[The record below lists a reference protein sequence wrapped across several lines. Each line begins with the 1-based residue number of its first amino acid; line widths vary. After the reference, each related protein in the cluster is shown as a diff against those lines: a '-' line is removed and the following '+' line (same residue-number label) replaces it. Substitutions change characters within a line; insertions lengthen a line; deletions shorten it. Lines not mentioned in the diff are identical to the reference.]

1 MKEIGIFLGVC
12 LLIIGGCLADS
23 VTILPT
29 LISVAVGGILIVMAN
44 NKEENENKKI
54 HKKSLNKAL
63 KWNRKIF

>member
-29 LISVAVGGILIVMAN
+29 LISVAVGGVLIIISN
-44 NKEENENKKI
+44 NKKENVNKKNQTNE
-54 HKKSLNKAL
+54 KL
-63 KWNRKIF
+63 

>member
-29 LISVAVGGILIVMAN
+29 LISVAVGGVLIVISN
-44 NKEENENKKI
+44 NKKENVNEKNQTK
-54 HKKSLNKAL
+54 
-63 KWNRKIF
+63 

>member
-12 LLIIGGCLADS
+12 LLVIGGCLADS

-54 HKKSLNKAL
+54 HKKKA
-63 KWNRKIF
+63 